1 MHSDTHV
8 RPALSARMKQILSQ
22 AWPVLVASWAGIAF
36 GVIDTAMGGHS
47 GALDLQV
54 MALATS
60 IYVSVFVG
68 LMGVVHALIPI
79 LAQHFGAGH
88 NEEVGRLWGQGLW
101 LSAGLFMAGAV
112 FLLHPDMWLS
122 LSGDL
127 DPVVRQGVKQ
137 YLLALTFALPA
148 ALAFRTI
155 YALATAVSRTRTVMN
170 INVASLGF
178 KLFFNWV
185 LMFGKL
191 GMPAMGA
198 AGAGLSTAITGWL
211 MLAAGVWT
219 VLRNPW
225 YARFKPRLSRPDWRA
240 LAELLRLGIP
250 MGGSYLIEVC
260 AFTFMALL
268 AARDGMYVTGAHQI
282 MSNLAALCY
291 MIPMALGI
299 ATSATTAQAVG
310 ARDPALA
317 RINGRAGIILTVCA
331 ALMTAL
337 LIVLGRD
344 TLLKLYTDE
353 LQVMAAATLLLML
366 LPFFHVGDAL
376 QCISCYLLR
385 AYKVAVVPLLMQIVA
400 LTGVGLAGGWW
411 LGFGPGKGA
420 LAAPIEYFLPGAPIG
435 TTTLWLMSTI
445 GLLLSAGLLF
455 CLYAWELR
463 KYRAQEH

>member
-1 MHSDTHV
+1 
-8 RPALSARMKQILSQ
+8 MKVIAGQ

-68 LMGVVHALIPI
+68 LMGVLHALIPI
-79 LAQHFGAGH
+79 LAQHFGAGR

-101 LSAGLFMAGAV
+101 LSAGLFLVGAV
-112 FLLHPDMWLS
+112 FLLQPDAWLRV
-122 LSGDL
+122 SGDL
-127 DPVVRQGVKQ
+127 DPAVREGVRR

-170 INVASLGF
+170 INVASLAF

-198 AGAGLSTAITGWL
+198 AGAGISTAITAWL
-211 MLAAGVWT
+211 MLIAGVWI
-219 VLRNPW
+219 VLRDPW
-225 YARFKPRLSRPDWRA
+225 YARFQPRVSRPDWRA
-240 LAELLRLGIP
+240 QSELLRLGIP

-282 MSNLAALCY
+282 MANIAALCY

-299 ATSATTAQAVG
+299 ATAATTAQAIG
-310 ARDPALA
+310 ARDHTLA
-317 RINGRAGIILTVCA
+317 RINGRAGIILAVGA
-331 ALMTAL
+331 ALFTAG
-337 LIVLGRD
+337 LIILGRD
-344 TLLKLYTDE
+344 ALLQLYTDD
-353 LQVMAAATLLLML
+353 VHVIAAAALLLML
-366 LPFFHVGDAL
+366 LPFFHVSDAL
-376 QCISCYLLR
+376 QCIACYLLR
-385 AYKVAVVPLLMQIVA
+385 AYKVAIVPLLLQVVA

-411 LGFGPGKGA
+411 LGFGPGRDI
-420 LAAPIEYFLPGAPIG
+420 LAAPIQAVLPGAPLG
-435 TTTLWLMSTI
+435 TTTLWLMSTV
-445 GLLLSAGLLF
+445 GLLLSASLLF
-455 CLYAWELR
+455 CRYAWELR
-463 KYRAQEH
+463 KRPAMQH